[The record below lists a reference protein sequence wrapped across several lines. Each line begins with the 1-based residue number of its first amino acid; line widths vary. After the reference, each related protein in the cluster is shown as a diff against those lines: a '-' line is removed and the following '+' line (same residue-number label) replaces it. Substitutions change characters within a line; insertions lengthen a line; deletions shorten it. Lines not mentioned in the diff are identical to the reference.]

1 MSQQDTHLIVDRLRE
16 YKFEEDL
23 TLVTFDDKTPQELL
37 ILFNNVLKDLS
48 IDHDIDVRDEDPQ
61 DTAVR
66 IMNFLPVLNY
76 NPNVDFDTFK
86 DGLQEGDRSLIYP
99 ILVHVLSSLPSLR
112 KRAYIGRFLTNVEL
126 PEEMFADPEI
136 QAKHAEYTQ
145 LQQQFKETHK
155 ATDAMRGTKTQPTE
169 LKREVQQLEEERQ
182 QLKQRITK
190 MEAKLRKLDNFEAL
204 YEVTSTLRKEQER
217 EAVLRERMEEQQMMY
232 KQAETRFY
240 QVRKKLGEMETTA
253 HDGTGED
260 LLQRLQE
267 DVRSKTMICMEKL
280 PDDISSKQQRLEGV
294 RKIIEQPAV
303 SDYELHN
310 MQQDMQQLSQEISNL
325 QEQEQRAQNQG
336 GDKLSMFRQQA
347 MIVSRKKQDQLER
360 LQMKEEELRELEQDL
375 NEKREKSGHK
385 GVKILKG
392 AEFEKYANGLK
403 LKAKQHKK
411 LKGELSSVMAEKVI
425 LQRTEDIL
433 KTRHGDQT
441 KFLEELEKKKGVQGA
456 AELQEKLETVSEQT
470 SSVNK
475 AKEMTLEEISKVVS
489 KINDTIKEKKAK
501 LAPLIKELRQVR
513 ADFAHLETEYNEKKA
528 AYDNTKVGLDADR
541 DKLSMEVTAYM
552 EECRREES
560 RYHYLNAMI
569 HSTSVMLERAV
580 KEAAGRN
587 KIGEMGQ
594 SYEELYK
601 SRIQAEE
608 NQSKILRERQKQ
620 VKDDHDNNVEQAKM
634 FKSLHKLLA
643 CKIRTLQQ
651 DVANEGE
658 TMLGLGG
665 GSNVM
670 VMD

>member
-1 MSQQDTHLIVDRLRE
+1 MSQQEALIVDRLRE
-16 YKFEEDL
+16 YKFEDDL
-23 TLVTFDDKTPQELL
+23 TLLTFNDKTPGELL
-37 ILFNNVLKDLS
+37 VLFNAVLKDLS
-48 IDHDIDVRDEDPQ
+48 VDHDVDVRDEDPEA
-61 DTAVR
+61 TAVR

-76 NPNVDFDTFK
+76 NPNVDFETFK
-86 DGLQEGDRSLIYP
+86 DGLQAGDRSLIYP

-112 KRAYIGRFLTNVEL
+112 KRAYLGRFLTNIEL

-145 LQQQFKETHK
+145 LQQTFKETHK
-155 ATDAMRGTKTQPTE
+155 ETDAMRGTKTQPTE
-169 LKREVQQLEEERQ
+169 LKREVQQLEEEKQ
-182 QLKQRITK
+182 QLKVKITK
-190 MEAKLRKLDNFEAL
+190 MEQKLKKLDNFEAL

-217 EAVLRERMEEQQMMY
+217 EATLRERMDEQQMLY
-232 KQAETRFY
+232 KQAETRYY
-240 QVRKKLGEMETTA
+240 QVRRKLGEMETTA
-253 HDGTGED
+253 TDGTGED

-267 DVRSKTMICMEKL
+267 DVDSKTMICMEKL
-280 PDDISSKQQRLEGV
+280 PADINLKQQRLEGV
-294 RKIIEQPAV
+294 RKIIEQPGV
-303 SDYELHN
+303 SDYDLRN
-310 MQQDMQQLSQEISNL
+310 MQQDMQQLSAEISAL
-325 QEQEQRAQNQG
+325 QEAEQRAQNQG

-375 NEKREKSGHK
+375 NEKREKSGHT

-403 LKAKQHKK
+403 LKAKQVKK
-411 LKGELSSVMAEKVI
+411 LKGELSGVMAEKVI

-433 KTRHGDQT
+433 KTRHGDQS

-456 AELQEKLETVSEQT
+456 AEMQEKLEMVSEQT
-470 SSVNK
+470 SNVNK

-513 ADFAHLETEYNEKKA
+513 ADFAQLETDYNEKKS
-528 AYDNTKVGLDADR
+528 AYENTKVGLDADQ
-541 DKLSMEVTAYM
+541 DKLSTEVTSYM

-569 HSTSVMLERAV
+569 HSTKTMLERAV

-608 NQSKILRERQKQ
+608 NLSKNLRERQKQ
-620 VKDDHDNNVEQAKM
+620 VKDDHEGNVEQAKM
-634 FKSLHKLLA
+634 FKSLQKLLG
-643 CKIRTLQQ
+643 CKIRTLNQEI
-651 DVANEGE
+651 AEEGE
-658 TMLGLGG
+658 TMQMGAGM

-670 VMD
+670 VME